1 MKVQSF
7 EQPDIIEPV
16 GNGSYRYRFNITEII
31 PEDSERRPYWE
42 YDEVIVWQP
51 FSANDITKAV
61 IEYLWPA
68 SYEQKLLNEYNAA
81 QLGVYDADKAKKKIA
96 DYKSFLDQR
105 EAVKEKV
112 DKDYKKMRNYDLR
125 F

>member
-1 MKVQSF
+1 MKGLSY
-7 EQPDIIEPV
+7 EQPEIIEPV

-68 SYEQKLLNEYNAA
+68 SYEQKLINEYNAA
-81 QLGVYDADKAKKKIA
+81 QLGIYTA
-96 DYKSFLDQR
+96 
-105 EAVKEKV
+105 AVAKEKIEN
-112 DKDYKKMRNYDLR
+112 YKEFLSLR
-125 F
+125 AALKKQVEEDCEQLGI

>member
-7 EQPDIIEPV
+7 DKPEIIEPV

-51 FSANDITKAV
+51 FTANDITKAV

-81 QLGVYDADKAKKKIA
+81 KLGVYDADKASQKIEEYKIFLVKREEVKKQIDEDIKT
-96 DYKSFLDQR
+96 Y
-105 EAVKEKV
+105 EK
-112 DKDYKKMRNYDLR
+112 
-125 F
+125 

>member
-7 EQPDIIEPV
+7 EQPTIIEPV
-16 GNGSYRYRFNITEII
+16 GNGSYRYRFNLTEII

-96 DYKSFLDQR
+96 DNKSFLDQR
-105 EAVKEKV
+105 EAVKEEI
-112 DKDYKKMRNYDLR
+112 DKEYKKMRNYDLR

>member
-1 MKVQSF
+1 MKGLSY
-7 EQPDIIEPV
+7 EQPEIIEPV
-16 GNGSYRYRFNITEII
+16 GNGSYRYRFNITEVI
-31 PEDSERRPYWE
+31 PENSERRPYWE

-105 EAVKEKV
+105 EAVKEEV
-112 DKDYKKMRNYDLR
+112 DKEYKKMRNYDL
-125 F
+125 